1 MTTLALKYRPSLLSD
16 LVGQEASVKAL
27 TNALLR
33 AKANGGAIHHQAF
46 LFAGVRG
53 TGKTST
59 ARILARALNCKEGP
73 TPTPC
78 GVCDA
83 CLAAE
88 LPDQNLDIMEIDAA
102 SRSSVEDARALREQV
117 QTRPAFCRYR
127 IYIIDEVHMLSRS
140 AFDALL
146 KILEEP
152 PAHAVFVLATTEL
165 QDVPDTIKSRV
176 QIYPFRLIP
185 VPIIEGRLK
194 QVCEQEQVTWDE
206 GSLRLLA
213 EAGQGSMRD
222 ALTTL
227 DRVIAAGD
235 GHVAEDLV
243 REQLGIVPAV
253 SIQAILEALLQ
264 GDTVAILDHCAAL
277 ASLGSDWV
285 SFWRELMLAFQ
296 VRMEADLR
304 RGAAPHETLRW
315 ARMLQLMLQRERDL
329 RDSSLPGVVVEL
341 ALITA
346 AQLPHLAPLDALLK
360 AGPAAVAARGSAA
373 PSASASAASL
383 RPAASSPRPFAPSPA
398 PGPDR
403 SARPAA
409 TAVSGGP
416 SATAAPAP
424 YRSPASAPS
433 SAPSPAVASSSPS
446 DRSFGSSMAASPDR
460 ASAPAPA
467 SAQTSALVSA
477 PASALAAANASAPA
491 SALAAADS
499 PVSASAMASAPV
511 YASAPASAPALAT
524 PPERSFD
531 SSAVGLPGRSA
542 TAPASGRPELADY
555 AAAPSAAPEPR
566 AERPVLRPL
575 EHPEDQE
582 LLKRACTE
590 ALKQATGGLPR
601 TLGSL
606 PYMATRLQLR
616 GETLYWLFPPNVRN
630 TVQDLE
636 REQANPH
643 LLGALRQVL
652 PGLARLEIRF
662 EAEDK
667 PGPEAMLRADPEFQR
682 LMSDTGGQIVDI
694 RQPE

>member
-1 MTTLALKYRPSLLSD
+1 MTTLALKYRPRLLSD

-83 CLAAE
+83 CQAAE

-127 IYIIDEVHMLSRS
+127 VYIIDEVHMMSRS

-176 QIYPFRLIP
+176 QIFPFRLIP
-185 VPIIEGRLK
+185 VPVIEGRLK
-194 QVCEQEQVTWDE
+194 HVCEQEGVTWDE

-227 DRVIAAGD
+227 DRVISAGA
-235 GHVAEDLV
+235 GRVAEDLV

-253 SIQAILEALLQ
+253 SVQGILEALLA
-264 GDTVAILDHCAAL
+264 GDTLGILDHCATL
-277 ASLGSDWV
+277 AGLGADWV
-285 SFWRELMLAFQ
+285 SFWRELMLAFRA
-296 VRMEADLR
+296 RMEADLR

-315 ARMLQLMLQRERDL
+315 ARMLQLLLSRERDL
-329 RDSSLPGVVVEL
+329 RDTSLPEVVVEL

-360 AGPAAVAARGSAA
+360 AGPAAAA
-373 PSASASAASL
+373 PAAP
-383 RPAASSPRPFAPSPA
+383 RPAAPTAPPPRQASPA
-398 PGPDR
+398 PAYQP
-403 SARPAA
+403 
-409 TAVSGGP
+409 
-416 SATAAPAP
+416 
-424 YRSPASAPS
+424 
-433 SAPSPAVASSSPS
+433 
-446 DRSFGSSMAASPDR
+446 
-460 ASAPAPA
+460 
-467 SAQTSALVSA
+467 
-477 PASALAAANASAPA
+477 
-491 SALAAADS
+491 
-499 PVSASAMASAPV
+499 PVP
-511 YASAPASAPALAT
+511 
-524 PPERSFD
+524 
-531 SSAVGLPGRSA
+531 
-542 TAPASGRPELADY
+542 
-555 AAAPSAAPEPR
+555 AAAPVEPPP
-566 AERPVLRPL
+566 RPALRPL
-575 EHPEDQE
+575 QNAGDLEQ
-582 LLKRACTE
+582 LRKACSE
-590 ALKQATGGLPR
+590 ALKQASGGLPR
-601 TLGSL
+601 TLGAL
-606 PYMATRLQLR
+606 PHMASELR
-616 GETLYWLFPPNVRN
+616 FQGGALHWLFPPNVRN

-643 LLGALRQVL
+643 LLEALRQVL
-652 PGLARLEIRF
+652 PGLTRVVISF
-662 EAEDK
+662 EADNQPRPED
-667 PGPEAMLRADPEFQR
+667 ALRADPEFQR
-682 LMSDTGGQIVDI
+682 LLADTGGEIVDI
-694 RQPE
+694 RRAE

>member
-1 MTTLALKYRPSLLSD
+1 MTTLALKYRPRLLSD

-33 AKANGGAIHHQAF
+33 AKASGGAIHHQAF

-73 TPTPC
+73 TPNPC

-83 CLAAE
+83 CQAAE

-127 IYIIDEVHMLSRS
+127 VYIIDEVHMMSRS

-176 QIYPFRLIP
+176 QIFPFRLIP

-194 QVCEQEQVTWDE
+194 HVCEQEGVTWDE

-227 DRVIAAGD
+227 DRVISAGG

-264 GDTVAILDHCAAL
+264 GDTVAILDHCATL
-277 ASLGSDWV
+277 ASLGTDWT
-285 SFWRELMLAFQ
+285 SFWRELMLAFRD
-296 VRMEADLR
+296 RMEADLR
-304 RGAAPHETLRW
+304 RGAGPHDILRW

-329 RDSSLPGVVVEL
+329 RETSLPYVVVEL
-341 ALITA
+341 ALVTA

-360 AGPAAVAARGSAA
+360 AGGSAA
-373 PSASASAASL
+373 GLPPAAPAGF
-383 RPAASSPRPFAPSPA
+383 RPAPA
-398 PGPDR
+398 QPA
-403 SARPAA
+403 ARPAPA
-409 TAVSGGP
+409 AN
-416 SATAAPAP
+416 APAANA
-424 YRSPASAPS
+424 PAANAPAAN
-433 SAPSPAVASSSPS
+433 APVQPAPRPAQ
-446 DRSFGSSMAASPDR
+446 AAGTPPQP
-460 ASAPAPA
+460 ASAPAPRPA
-467 SAQTSALVSA
+467 FQPAHIA
-477 PASALAAANASAPA
+477 P
-491 SALAAADS
+491 
-499 PVSASAMASAPV
+499 
-511 YASAPASAPALAT
+511 
-524 PPERSFD
+524 PPE
-531 SSAVGLPGRSA
+531 VRSA
-542 TAPASGRPELADY
+542 ETRPA
-555 AAAPSAAPEPR
+555 
-566 AERPVLRPL
+566 LRPL
-575 EHPEDQE
+575 ENPGDPEQ
-582 LLKRACTE
+582 LKKACTE
-590 ALKQATGGLPR
+590 ALKQAPGGLPR

-606 PYMATRLQLR
+606 PHMASALAFKGGILD
-616 GETLYWLFPPNVRN
+616 WLFPPNVRN

-636 REQANPH
+636 REQANPY
-643 LLGALRQVL
+643 LLDALRQVL
-652 PGLARLEIRF
+652 PGLTRMLIRF
-662 EAEDK
+662 ESDPK
-667 PGPEAMLRADPEFQR
+667 PGPEDLLRANPHFQR
-682 LMSDTGGQIVDI
+682 LLADTGGEIVDI
-694 RQPE
+694 RQAE

>member
-1 MTTLALKYRPSLLSD
+1 MTTLALKYRPRLLSD

-33 AKANGGAIHHQAF
+33 AKASGAIHHQAF

-83 CLAAE
+83 CQAAE

-127 IYIIDEVHMLSRS
+127 VYIIDEVHMMSRS

-176 QIYPFRLIP
+176 QIFPFRLIP
-185 VPIIEGRLK
+185 VPVIEGRLRH
-194 QVCEQEQVTWDE
+194 VCEQEGVTWDE

-227 DRVIAAGD
+227 DRVISAGA
-235 GHVAEDLV
+235 GRVEEDLV

-253 SIQAILEALLQ
+253 IVQGILEALLA
-264 GDTVAILDHCAAL
+264 GDTLAILDHCAVL
-277 ASLGSDWV
+277 AGLGADWI
-285 SFWRELMLAFQ
+285 SFWRELMLAFRA
-296 VRMEADLR
+296 RMEADLR
-304 RGAAPHETLRW
+304 RGAQPHDILRW
-315 ARMLQLMLQRERDL
+315 ARMLQLLLQRERDL
-329 RDSSLPGVVVEL
+329 RDTSLPDVVVEL

-360 AGPAAVAARGSAA
+360 AAPAAAPAA
-373 PSASASAASL
+373 PAAP
-383 RPAASSPRPFAPSPA
+383 RPAPPQ
-398 PGPDR
+398 
-403 SARPAA
+403 SARPAP
-409 TAVSGGP
+409 SG
-416 SATAAPAP
+416 AAPAQTP
-424 YRSPASAPS
+424 SAAAPAQARP
-433 SAPSPAVASSSPS
+433 
-446 DRSFGSSMAASPDR
+446 
-460 ASAPAPA
+460 APAPA
-467 SAQTSALVSA
+467 RAEYQPA
-477 PASALAAANASAPA
+477 PIDPPA
-491 SALAAADS
+491 R
-499 PVSASAMASAPV
+499 PPEP
-511 YASAPASAPALAT
+511 PARPALQPLRDT
-524 PPERSFD
+524 GD
-531 SSAVGLPGRSA
+531 
-542 TAPASGRPELADY
+542 
-555 AAAPSAAPEPR
+555 
-566 AERPVLRPL
+566 AE
-575 EHPEDQE
+575 Q
-582 LLKRACTE
+582 LKKACTE
-590 ALKQATGGLPR
+590 ALRTAPGGLPR
-601 TLGSL
+601 SLGAL
-606 PYMATRLQLR
+606 PTMASGLTFQDGVLH
-616 GETLYWLFPPNVRN
+616 WLFPPNVRN

-643 LLGALRQVL
+643 LLEALRQVL
-652 PGLARLEIRF
+652 PGLARLAITFAADNQPRPEDVLRGDPVFMRMITETNGEIV
-662 EAEDK
+662 E
-667 PGPEAMLRADPEFQR
+667 
-682 LMSDTGGQIVDI
+682 I